1 MTTAGDRDDIGTG
14 RGGILA
20 ILPFLVK
27 GALSL
32 IVLRAMRARGLDIT
46 VAYTMPE
53 AVGYTRDPLEDF
65 AADERLLDL
74 TAATDAEAVALV
86 LERCARIDARLV
98 LQVGSP
104 IAYRWLPAL
113 RQRLPGAALLDILY
127 NPVGHV
133 TNHFLHE
140 RTFDGAIVE
149 SRAMERFY
157 RENSVHCDPV
167 IHVVESGIDL
177 GHYSM
182 PGSFPERPLTVGWV
196 GRMSPEKN
204 PLGFIRLAEA
214 AHAEMPQLRFAMFG
228 EGPMSDEVRAA
239 VDGSPAHPALS
250 FEGWAESARDC
261 FRAVDILVVPSL
273 LDGRPNAIMEANA
286 CGVPVIGAPVG
297 GIPELIR
304 DNENGMLV
312 APDDV
317 ALFLRTLREWADP
330 ARLADLRAAS
340 RAAAETHF
348 DLDRMM
354 DDYKAVFDRYITD
367 AGTAPDLVLSDPAKA
382 EPVSFNRTIDEGAK
396 SEAAADPVADPAD
409 DTDSE
414 ADTAPVAGPVEISDN
429 MPPFV
434 CNVCGHTAVK
444 CAERR
449 ADDVVVVFCAECGI
463 GTLQDPPRTTD
474 QFYEDGYYDAAENG
488 AVGYYNYDATA
499 VHTQIW
505 VKLLVEVLLP
515 REARILDIGCATGFL
530 LDWIETEASGAR
542 LFGIEANDVAARA
555 AEARG
560 ITILGDDLLDPAIVP
575 AKAGT
580 FDVITSIA
588 TFEHVLDFPGAFE
601 RAIRLLSPAGILIYE
616 VPLISAVH
624 SNLDWY
630 RGSFEHITYPTV
642 RGMERLHEELAGR
655 FPGLRTMGFEAPIK
669 GFSSTWIGA
678 AAFDEA
684 VAARC
689 RALLSAMRDPALPE
703 DDETRALNLA
713 FHAVRSFEPTPERVL
728 ALPTLLEKVSAPML
742 FAHLSKLWYADA
754 QGAAQAAYLGQ
765 QAENWK
771 VSYDNLLKMFE
782 TLREAHDDLQRQVAE
797 LRESQAAAPPPAA
810 GR

>member
-317 ALFLRTLREWADP
+317 ALFLRTLRVCVAVT
-330 ARLADLRAAS
+330 AAS
-340 RAAAETHF
+340 V
-348 DLDRMM
+348 L
-354 DDYKAVFDRYITD
+354 
-367 AGTAPDLVLSDPAKA
+367 AGYVIALLWV
-382 EPVSFNRTIDEGAK
+382 RG
-396 SEAAADPVADPAD
+396 
-409 DTDSE
+409 
-414 ADTAPVAGPVEISDN
+414 GPV
-429 MPPFV
+429 
-434 CNVCGHTAVK
+434 
-444 CAERR
+444 
-449 ADDVVVVFCAECGI
+449 
-463 GTLQDPPRTTD
+463 Q
-474 QFYEDGYYDAAENG
+474 
-488 AVGYYNYDATA
+488 
-499 VHTQIW
+499 
-505 VKLLVEVLLP
+505 KLLVELCILIPFWISVLTRAFGWL
-515 REARILDIGCATGFL
+515 AL
-530 LDWIETEASGAR
+530 LS
-542 LFGIEANDVAARA
+542 N
-555 AEARG
+555 RG
-560 ITILGDDLLDPAIVP
+560 IINDWLQW
-575 AKAGT
+575 
-580 FDVITSIA
+580 
-588 TFEHVLDFPGAFE
+588 
-601 RAIRLLSPAGILIYE
+601 AGILHE
-616 VPLISAVH
+616 PLAMVRNEFGVIVGMTHFLIPFAVFPLA
-624 SNLDWY
+624 SSMRNLD
-630 RGSFEHITYPTV
+630 
-642 RGMERLHEELAGR
+642 
-655 FPGLRTMGFEAPIK
+655 
-669 GFSSTWIGA
+669 
-678 AAFDEA
+678 
-684 VAARC
+684 
-689 RALLSAMRDPALPE
+689 
-703 DDETRALNLA
+703 
-713 FHAVRSFEPTPERVL
+713 ERVL
-728 ALPTLLEKVSAPML
+728 MAARGMGASRARIFWRVLVPMTLPGIL
-742 FAHLSKLWYADA
+742 
-754 QGAAQAAYLGQ
+754 GAALVVFVFALGFFVTP
-765 QAENWK
+765 AILGGGRS
-771 VSYDNLLKMFE
+771 VM
-782 TLREAHDDLQRQVAE
+782 AAE
-797 LRESQAAAPPPAA
+797 LIYLRIFQSPDWGLGAAISVIMMVAVGGMLALLLRQARPGG